1 MNTIQL
7 ECFLAVSDNLN
18 FARAAEQ
25 LHITQPAVTHQIQ
38 SLEAELN
45 TRLFVRTTR
54 SVELTPAGFAFISD
68 AKDILGRTRAAKA
81 RISSSD
87 PGHISEFSIGCPG
100 ISEQNLLPS
109 VLHTLTEE
117 FPRLHPLIKMGP
129 LPIMQNQLQE
139 EALHVLFGFT
149 EGREESAE
157 LSPGSTKKTGAFAL
171 LAKTPVACILSP
183 EHPLASRKSLS
194 SRDLKDLSILA
205 SEPRQTHPVISAV
218 IAPLIGQRSLENIY
232 FCDNLS
238 SILILARAGLGFS
251 LVPDIPGQRAAGL
264 SYIPMEN
271 TPTLHF
277 GLYYKNRST
286 HPALKR
292 FIELMQNEFVCL

>member
-7 ECFLAVSDNLN
+7 ECFLAVSDCLN

-25 LHITQPAVTHQIQ
+25 LHITQPAVSHQIQ

-100 ISEQNLLPS
+100 IPEQNLLPP
-109 VLHTLTEE
+109 VLRRLTEE

-149 EGREESAE
+149 EEREEN
-157 LSPGSTKKTGAFAL
+157 T
-171 LAKTPVACILSP
+171 
-183 EHPLASRKSLS
+183 
-194 SRDLKDLSILA
+194 
-205 SEPRQTHPVISAV
+205 AV
-218 IAPLIGQRSLENIY
+218 R
-232 FCDNLS
+232 
-238 SILILARAGLGFS
+238 RA
-251 LVPDIPGQRAAGL
+251 
-264 SYIPMEN
+264 
-271 TPTLHF
+271 
-277 GLYYKNRST
+277 
-286 HPALKR
+286 
-292 FIELMQNEFVCL
+292 